1 MKKVLTLLLALL
13 VVGTMLT
20 GCSKTESPIDVFR
33 LYAGAWENRDFAA
46 MYSYISTADKAAI
59 SQAQFEAAYRDFYDS
74 LGVESIHIE
83 ALADEEDI
91 KARIKKADPIN
102 LPANVQLNTDLVD
115 KSYDIQVKFIKDK
128 VDDKEAWRLEWDYS
142 LIYENHAQGDN
153 VKAAFTSMPVRG
165 EILDCKGEK
174 LAENGSVVQVGIV
187 PGRLGDMKDEII
199 GDLSE
204 TFNISEQYIN
214 DRLDLSWVRDDTF
227 VDLIKIPRDKIA
239 EIETIHGK
247 NNGATYMVLDER
259 VYPYAEIIAHL
270 VGYLGYV
277 NDEELAELE
286 GLGFDTNTRIGR
298 TGLEGIFDEHLRG
311 RPGRRVVIVDKDG
324 EEKEL
329 LIEQET
335 EEGQDLQLTIDIDV
349 QTKLYNEM
357 SGDQGTAA
365 SMDYK
370 TGELLALVNSP
381 SYDPNKFIL
390 GISSDEL
397 KSIQEAEGNP
407 LLNRFTN
414 VYSPGS
420 TLKPVTAAIALDEG
434 LIDSRFTIDI
444 EGLQWQKDASW
455 GNYHITRVTDP
466 GMPVDLEKAMVY
478 SDNIYFGQVALKL
491 GAQTF
496 IDRAKDFGIG
506 ESLDLRYGVSISQLA
521 AENKITNEVLLADTG
536 YGQGEVL
543 LNIVNL
549 PKAFSPLVN
558 GGSIVNPKLIPDGLE
573 PELIPVIGE
582 DVADE
587 VFDLILKVV
596 EDSNGT
602 GHRAYIPGK
611 TIAGK
616 TGTAQVPG
624 AVAGEIDEL
633 GWFIAIDKD
642 EETPY
647 ITAMMLE
654 DVQGRG
660 GSRLSIERVRDFIIA
675 YSSN

>member
-1 MKKVLTLLLALL
+1 M
-13 VVGTMLT
+13 
-20 GCSKTESPIDVFR
+20 
-33 LYAGAWENRDFAA
+33 
-46 MYSYISTADKAAI
+46 
-59 SQAQFEAAYRDFYDS
+59 
-74 LGVESIHIE
+74 
-83 ALADEEDI
+83 
-91 KARIKKADPIN
+91 
-102 LPANVQLNTDLVD
+102 
-115 KSYDIQVKFIKDK
+115 
-128 VDDKEAWRLEWDYS
+128 
-142 LIYENHAQGDN
+142 
-153 VKAAFTSMPVRG
+153 
-165 EILDCKGEK
+165 
-174 LAENGSVVQVGIV
+174 
-187 PGRLGDMKDEII
+187 
-199 GDLSE
+199 
-204 TFNISEQYIN
+204 
-214 DRLDLSWVRDDTF
+214 
-227 VDLIKIPRDKIA
+227 
-239 EIETIHGK
+239 
-247 NNGATYMVLDER
+247 
-259 VYPYAEIIAHL
+259 
-270 VGYLGYV
+270 
-277 NDEELAELE
+277 
-286 GLGFDTNTRIGR
+286 
-298 TGLEGIFDEHLRG
+298 
-311 RPGRRVVIVDKDG
+311 
-324 EEKEL
+324 
-329 LIEQET
+329 
-335 EEGQDLQLTIDIDV
+335 
-349 QTKLYNEM
+349 
-357 SGDQGTAA
+357 
-365 SMDYK
+365 
-370 TGELLALVNSP
+370 
-381 SYDPNKFIL
+381 
-390 GISSDEL
+390 
-397 KSIQEAEGNP
+397 
-407 LLNRFTN
+407 
-414 VYSPGS
+414 
-420 TLKPVTAAIALDEG
+420 
-434 LIDSRFTIDI
+434 
-444 EGLQWQKDASW
+444 
-455 GNYHITRVTDP
+455 
-466 GMPVDLEKAMVY
+466 DLEKAMVY

-647 ITAMMLE
+647 ITAMLLE